1 MGHLNGILAR
11 VGGNLDNNF
20 QKSQMPGEL
29 PGRGGGILK
38 LRFDRFI
45 SPLFC
50 FLFLFYVCLF
60 VFFFSIIQ
68 SQAAFVNCLY
78 VARFTIVHSKT
89 QIKFPLLSLLLRIS
103 SSSIIIRSSYSLI

>member
-29 PGRGGGILK
+29 PGGGGGILK

-50 FLFLFYVCLF
+50 FLFLFFVLCLF
-60 VFFFSIIQ
+60 VCFFLF
-68 SQAAFVNCLY
+68 NN
-78 VARFTIVHSKT
+78 
-89 QIKFPLLSLLLRIS
+89 PIS
-103 SSSIIIRSSYSLI
+103 SSICKLPIRSQIYNCTFKNTNKVSIIIIIITDFI